1 MNRYERAARIALAK
15 RLRSMVPDPN
25 EFEGFD
31 TEPEQ
36 KIAADY
42 FVGQTTKL
50 ADKIMKGV

>member
-31 TEPEQ
+31 NEPEQ

-42 FVGQTTKL
+42 FVGQTIKW
-50 ADKIMKGV
+50 ADKITKGV